1 MSEKDE
7 QDQSSKFK
15 VVDRRRFDEAGHE
28 RDQARE
34 AEPTKETVKIEA
46 NAEQV
51 TSKSPKSPF
60 TFAIF
65 IQSLAHQSLMAMGL
79 VPWPDTGL
87 VRVDLDHARET
98 IDILVLLQEKTK
110 GNLTVDEKAM
120 FDTLL
125 YELRLSF
132 VQVMKQ
138 GSDIS
143 SANPPFTSK

>member
-1 MSEKDE
+1 MIENDE

-15 VVDRRRFDEAGHE
+15 VVDRRRFDEAGQE
-28 RDQARE
+28 REVSKE
-34 AEPTKETVKIEA
+34 AEPVVETNKTETTS
-46 NAEQV
+46 EQSV
-51 TSKSPKSPF
+51 PPAAKSAF
-60 TFAIF
+60 TFSVF

-87 VRVDLDHARET
+87 IRVDLDHARET

-132 VQVMKQ
+132 VQVVNAPVTGK
-138 GSDIS
+138 
-143 SANPPFTSK
+143 